1 MSNKLMEMRTV
12 QQYKEYAESTEQLNE
27 ALNNEIKQCY
37 WQIDSLKADL
47 KRATEGS
54 PNRDQESRLIGELQ
68 LRVNDL

>member
-1 MSNKLMEMRTV
+1 MSSKLVEMRTV

-47 KRATEGS
+47 KRQSEGS
-54 PNRDQESRLIGELQ
+54 PNRDSQGRLIS
-68 LRVNDL
+68 